1 MIESDNKIVLDD
13 DQKSVIRVC
22 PSEPLL
28 IIAPPGAGKTTVMA
42 KRIEYLLGVGA
53 INKPFKVLGLTFSN
67 SAANEM
73 KKKVLKHLPQN
84 KDIIFITNFHSF
96 CFGVLRS
103 YGNLIGIN
111 NNFTILTEKESDRI
125 INKIL
130 RKYKIFEL
138 SSEYKKWK
146 TNHILGFNFD
156 KDQDSQ
162 FIKIFDDYIAEINKM
177 DSLDYDLL
185 LYYVFQIFMQ
195 FPYILEYYRDVFRYI
210 LVDEFQDTNLLQFK
224 ILELLLIGYKKFRQ
238 FDDPGVFI
246 LADPNQAIYEFQ
258 GSDIC
263 NIDRSI
269 ERFSCSSEKLQKDY
283 RSDSE
288 GIMFLKKQISF
299 FLENSKIDDKL
310 EIPADKP
317 SYYIYENRIS
327 EATNLSKEIKKLIES
342 GVDSHQIALLLPN
355 QYYFREIKNSLIDE
369 NIDFIFVPDFKGT
382 KIINRYQRVFRY
394 LKNSVNEEKVSFS
407 SKFKLICEEKVSN
420 YSDNDILTSLLEIS
434 KKYDGT
440 HYESLAF
447 KEKVQLFLNEIC
459 LEVDW
464 GDELKKRVKNK
475 IFVSSIHGSKGLEF
489 DYVFV
494 SGLGRNSLPH
504 KEFCDQCLGNGLD
517 HDNWMKN
524 LKILN
529 VATSRAKKNLFL
541 TSVDTRSIHKTCL
554 LVPFYDYLSK
564 KEENIF

>member
-42 KRIEYLLGVGA
+42 KRIEYLMEVGA
-53 INKPFKVLGLTFSN
+53 IKKPFKVLGLTFSN

-73 KKKVLKHLPQN
+73 KNKVLKHLPQN

-96 CFGVLRS
+96 CFGFLRS

-111 NNFTILTEKESDRI
+111 PNFLILTEKESENI
-125 INKIL
+125 AFKIL
-130 RKYKIFEL
+130 KKHNLFSLRHDYL
-138 SSEYKKWK
+138 KWK
-146 TNHILGFNFD
+146 NDYILGFNFIKHHKTPFLNVF
-156 KDQDSQ
+156 KDYVRELNG
-162 FIKIFDDYIAEINKM
+162 KN
-177 DSLDYDLL
+177 SLDYDLL
-185 LYYVFQIFMQ
+185 LYHVFNIFKD
-195 FPYILEYYRDVFRYI
+195 FPNVLKYYRDVFRYI

-224 ILELLLIGYKKFRQ
+224 ILEFLLVGYKKFRH
-238 FDDPGVFI
+238 FDDPGIFI

-258 GSDIC
+258 GSDIN

-269 ERFSCSSEKLQKDY
+269 ERFFCKSEKLQKDY
-283 RSDSE
+283 RSESE
-288 GIMFLKKQISF
+288 GIMVLKKQISF
-299 FLENSKIDDKL
+299 FLENSKTDDKL

-317 SYYIYENRIS
+317 PYYIYKNRRS
-327 EATNLSKEIKKLIES
+327 ESTDLSRKIKKLIES

-355 QYYFREIKNSLIDE
+355 QYYFKEIKKYLVNE
-369 NIDFIFVPDFKGT
+369 NIDFIFVPDFKGA
-382 KIINRYQRVFRY
+382 KIINRYQRVFKS
-394 LKNSVNEEKVSFS
+394 LQSSDNGEDISFS
-407 SKFKLICEEKVSN
+407 NKFELICEEKVSN
-420 YSDNDILTSLLEIS
+420 YSDNEILTSIIEIS
-434 KKYDGT
+434 QKYDGI

-447 KEKVQLFLNEIC
+447 KEKVQLFLNEIR
-459 LEVDW
+459 LEIDW
-464 GDELKKRVKNK
+464 EDELKKRVKNK

-489 DYVFV
+489 DHVFV

-504 KEFCDQCLGNGLD
+504 KEYCDQCQGNGLD

-554 LVPFYDYLSK
+554 LMPFYDYLSRTYL
-564 KEENIF
+564 